1 MKRFTVRQTL
11 LFLVGGLLV
20 LSLVLSAGLT
30 GLELSPGLIYG
41 NQRWQ
46 TAEDFTG
53 SLPDATPLLGFF
65 QVVLGLA
72 LALFPFYFVYMLFH
86 PQRRKKLLRYLA
98 VFAVMLFLFERLRQA
113 MNNLNPEDFGFQGGE
128 FGAGEDVLPMPP
140 LADFVANPPTW
151 LINGVAVFTV
161 ILIALALFGMIWWFV
176 LRRERQP
183 HPLSQVGFEAS
194 QALASLQAGADLR
207 ATIIE
212 CYRRMVRAVAESRG
226 VQRGNAVTPHEFIQ
240 TLVQH
245 GLPERPVRRLTELF
259 EDARYGHLSSTPRQQ
274 MEATGCLEEIVAA
287 CQSMETTL

>member
-46 TAEDFTG
+46 AAEDVTG
-53 SLPDATPLLGFF
+53 SMPNATPLLAFF

-72 LALFPFYFVYMLFH
+72 LALFPFYFVYMLLH

-98 VFAVMLFLFERLRQA
+98 VFAVMLFLFEQLRKA
-113 MNNLNPEDFGFQGGE
+113 MNNLNPEDFGFKDGE
-128 FGAGEDVLPMPP
+128 LGAGQEVLPMPP

-151 LINGVAVFTV
+151 LINSVAVLTV
-161 ILIALALFGMIWWFV
+161 ILIALALFVSIWWFV

-183 HPLSQVGFEAS
+183 HPLAQVKFEAS
-194 QALASLQAGADLR
+194 QALVSLQSGADFQN
-207 ATIIE
+207 TIIE

-226 VQRGNAVTPHEFIQ
+226 VQRSSSVTPHEFIQ
-240 TLVQH
+240 TLVQQ
-245 GLPERPVRRLTELF
+245 GLPERPVHRLTELF
-259 EDARYGHLSSTPRQQ
+259 EEARYGHLLGTPRQQ

-287 CQSMETTL
+287 CQRMETTT